1 MDEGCEGRR
10 LCVKLVVE
18 TEVRMIMTSQWLGS
32 VGALAF
38 PGFFEISW
46 IMIV

>member
-18 TEVRMIMTSQWLGS
+18 TEVRMIMTSVSG
-32 VGALAF
+32 GAAF
-38 PGFFEISW
+38 PRIFPEL
-46 IMIV
+46 